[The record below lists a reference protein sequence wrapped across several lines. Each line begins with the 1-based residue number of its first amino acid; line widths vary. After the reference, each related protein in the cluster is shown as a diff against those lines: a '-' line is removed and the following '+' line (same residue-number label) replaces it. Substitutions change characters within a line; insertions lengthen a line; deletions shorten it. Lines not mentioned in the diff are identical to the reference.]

1 MFENYCQK
9 PTFSGA
15 VVNIVNSSY
24 LKACCW
30 SSPHV
35 VLSKIFFPCK
45 NNNQESFSG
54 IAAAITM
61 QTFDVLGIF
70 FCVPRGPFMGP
81 YTNAKYSHFF
91 PTLIK
96 KSQSENKF

>member
-1 MFENYCQK
+1 MFKNYCQK

-30 SSPHV
+30 SSPHKTDHV
-35 VLSKIFFPCK
+35 ALSKMFFPCK

-54 IAAAITM
+54 VATAITM
-61 QTFDVLGIF
+61 QTFDGLGIF
-70 FCVPRGPFMGP
+70 SVYLRGHLRAPIPMQN
-81 YTNAKYSHFF
+81 TLIFF
-91 PTLIK
+91 PL
-96 KSQSENKF
+96 